1 MAQTEASPPAIQET
15 EVRSQGWE
23 DPLEKEM
30 GILSSIP
37 AWRTP
42 WTKEPVG
49 YSKEKGV
56 NCLGLQRE
64 QTGALCKG
72 HI

>member
-1 MAQTEASPPAIQET
+1 
-15 EVRSQGWE
+15 
-23 DPLEKEM
+23 M

-64 QTGALCKG
+64 QTGGLCKG